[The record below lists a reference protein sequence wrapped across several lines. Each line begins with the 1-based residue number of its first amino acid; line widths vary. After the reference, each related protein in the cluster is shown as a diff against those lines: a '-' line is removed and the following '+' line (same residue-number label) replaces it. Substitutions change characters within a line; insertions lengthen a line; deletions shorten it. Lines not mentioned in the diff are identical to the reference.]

1 MCGRLTLAEDH
12 AELEGRFQFKAQGFE
27 WAPRYNVAP
36 TQPVLAVLGN
46 GGRRGE
52 MLRWGLVPS
61 WAKDPGIGSRLINA
75 RAETVAEKPAF
86 RQSLRSRRC
95 LVLADGF
102 YEWKHVAGK
111 RVPMR
116 IVLKTGEAFAFA
128 GLWDDWR
135 SHSHDM
141 IRSCTIIT
149 TTANTFLASIH
160 DRMPVILDRDSEN
173 AWLDP
178 AAGLASLTRL
188 LAPYRSEDMDAY
200 PVSTVVN
207 SPRNDTPECIARLPV
222 GLL

>member
-12 AELEGRFQFKAQGFE
+12 SELEGRFQFKAQGFE
-27 WAPRYNVAP
+27 WVPRYNVAP

-46 GGRRGE
+46 GERRGE

-61 WAKDPGIGSRLINA
+61 WAKNPGIGSRLINA

-102 YEWKHVAGK
+102 YEWKHVTGK

-135 SHSHDM
+135 SPSRDM

-149 TTANTFLASIH
+149 TTANTLLAPIH
-160 DRMPVILDRDSEN
+160 DRMPVILDRDSES

-178 AAGLASLTRL
+178 TAGLASLTRML
-188 LAPYRSEDMDAY
+188 VPHRPEDMDAY

-207 SPRNDTPECIARLPV
+207 SPRYDAPECIARLPA